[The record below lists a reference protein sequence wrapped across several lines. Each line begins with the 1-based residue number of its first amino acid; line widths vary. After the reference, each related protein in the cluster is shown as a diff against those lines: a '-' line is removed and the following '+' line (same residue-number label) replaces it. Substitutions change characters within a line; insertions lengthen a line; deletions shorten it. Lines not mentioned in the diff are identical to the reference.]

1 MIVRLNVRRRRK
13 LLSWVFLGASGTWAG
28 EEFKG
33 RGQDRAQH
41 ILFNYDLVEV
51 GGAGSGWTG
60 GEGGQRKRART
71 RATNSR
77 TRKRSN
83 TGSGQRKGRAN
94 D

>member
-1 MIVRLNVRRRRK
+1 MIVRLNVRRRRE

-51 GGAGSGWTG
+51 GGGRIGVDG
-60 GEGGQRKRART
+60 GGGGAEEK
-71 RATNSR
+71 
-77 TRKRSN
+77 
-83 TGSGQRKGRAN
+83 GQDKSDQQQDQEAQQHW
-94 D
+94 